1 MFQQST
7 PFLTRMLGWLGFF
20 SLSQMCI
27 FFQLHFGI
35 GFTHTH
41 ARTHAH
47 ANTIKPLYVSVEIM
61 LGINIELK
69 ADQIQAVLT
78 TFFES
83 KRLGCLDIIPGNNE
97 QFPFFFLQNWFV
109 YTELDATARNWVGI
123 YREKGVSHVFQS
135 GQRLCVCFVWA
146 KLLI

>member
-1 MFQQST
+1 
-7 PFLTRMLGWLGFF
+7 
-20 SLSQMCI
+20 MCI
-27 FFQLHFGI
+27 SFQLHFGI

-69 ADQIQAVLT
+69 AGQIQAVLT

-97 QFPFFFLQNWFV
+97 QFPFFSYRTDLFTPNRMLMHVIGLVFIGKRGFLTFFKVASGCVFV
-109 YTELDATARNWVGI
+109 SCERSY
-123 YREKGVSHVFQS
+123 
-135 GQRLCVCFVWA
+135 
-146 KLLI
+146 